1 MELRVI
7 GMKRQSGL
15 QEEES
20 SGLQASRPEV
30 VREGNLIYLSASSR
44 LVCQLDESRRQLD
57 RLERHATRM
66 LRSVGAQ

>member
-1 MELRVI
+1 MRVLD
-7 GMKRQSGL
+7 MKRQSGA
-15 QEEES
+15 QGGES
-20 SGLQASRPEV
+20 SRREA

-66 LRSVGAQ
+66 LRSVGVQ

>member
-1 MELRVI
+1 MRVLD
-7 GMKRQSGL
+7 MKRQSGA
-15 QEEES
+15 QGGES
-20 SGLQASRPEV
+20 SRRET
-30 VREGNLIYLSASSR
+30 VREGNLIYLSASSK

>member
-1 MELRVI
+1 
-7 GMKRQSGL
+7 MKGQNGAQS
-15 QEEES
+15 EES
-20 SGLQASRPEV
+20 SARRAFRPEV